1 MQAVILAGG
10 QGTRLRPL
18 TARTPKP
25 MVPLFD
31 RPVMEHTLL
40 LLRKHGIRQVF
51 VTLSYR
57 AREIIDYFGGGSRWG
72 MRIHYSIE
80 DEPMGTA
87 GGVRRFASSLHDTFL
102 VISGDAVTDFDLS
115 EAVAFHRRTG
125 AIATMLLYSVED
137 PTPFGIVE
145 TDKDGRIRRFLE
157 KPSANEVFTN
167 TVNTGIYVLE
177 PYALRFVPDDQ
188 PFDFSRNL
196 FPRLL
201 TNNDPFFG
209 FRAHGYWCDI
219 GNLLQ
224 YRQAHF
230 DALTNKVQLDL
241 PAEPVRPGGWIGENA
256 VVDSRVKLEPPFYIG
271 AGTRLQRGAA
281 IGRHAVLGAHCLVET
296 EASIRATIVGPGA
309 RVGAGTQLTH
319 CVVDSGAQVEA
330 RIALSH
336 AVLSSE
342 ATAPL
347 SSSLPLAA

>member
-25 MVPLFD
+25 MVSLFD

-40 LLRKHGIRQVF
+40 LLRKHGIQQVF

-87 GGVRRFASSLHDTFL
+87 GGVRRFVSSLHDTFL

-115 EAVAFHRRTG
+115 EAVAFHRRKG

-145 TDKDGRIRRFLE
+145 TDSDGRIRRFLE

-230 DALTNKVQLDL
+230 DALTNKVSLEL

-256 VVDSRVKLEPPFYIG
+256 VVDGKVKLEPPFYIG

-281 IGRHAVLGAHCLVET
+281 IGKHAVIGARCLVES
-296 EASIRATIVGPGA
+296 EASIRASIVGPDA

-319 CVVDSGAQVEA
+319 CVVDSGAHVEA
-330 RIALSH
+330 RTALSN
-336 AVLSSE
+336 AVLSAE
-342 ATAPL
+342 VTAPL
-347 SSSLPLAA
+347 ASSLPLAA

>member
-18 TARTPKP
+18 TERTPKP
-25 MVPLFD
+25 MVSLFD

-51 VTLSYR
+51 VTLSYK

-87 GGVRRFASSLHDTFL
+87 GGVRRFADLLRDTFL
-102 VISGDAVTDFDLS
+102 VVSGDAVTDFDLS
-115 EAVAFHRRTG
+115 EAVEFHRRRG
-125 AIATMLLYSVED
+125 AVATMCLYSVED

-145 TDKDGRIRRFLE
+145 TDSDGRVRRFLE
-157 KPSANEVFTN
+157 KPSLSEVFTN

-177 PYALRFVPDDQ
+177 PYALRFVPEEQ

-201 TNNDPFFG
+201 ANNDPFFG
-209 FRAHGYWCDI
+209 FRVSGYWCDI

-230 DALTNKVQLDL
+230 DALTGKVALDL
-241 PAEPVRPGGWIGENA
+241 PARPVQPGGWIGEGA
-256 VVDSRVKLEPPFYIG
+256 FVDQNVRLQPPFYVG
-271 AGTRLQRGAA
+271 AGVQLLRGAA
-281 IGRHAVLGAHCLVET
+281 IGRHAVIGARCLVES
-296 EASIRATIVGPGA
+296 EASIRASIVGPGA
-309 RVGAGTQLTH
+309 RVGAGTRLHH
-319 CVVDSGAQVEA
+319 CVVDSGAWVEA
-330 RIALSH
+330 RSAFH
-336 AVLSSE
+336 NAVLSAE
-342 ATAPL
+342 MAV
-347 SSSLPLAA
+347 PLAA

>member
-18 TARTPKP
+18 TAHTPKP

-31 RPVMEHTLL
+31 RPVMEHALR
-40 LLRKHGIRQVF
+40 LLRKHGIQQVF

-87 GGVRRFASSLHDTFL
+87 GGVRRFASLLHDTFL

-115 EAVAFHRRTG
+115 EAVAFHRRKG
-125 AIATMLLYSVED
+125 AVATMLLYSVED

-145 TDKDGRIRRFLE
+145 TDSDGRVRQFLE
-157 KPSANEVFTN
+157 KPSLNEVFTN

-177 PYALRFVPDDQ
+177 PYALRLVPDDQ
-188 PFDFSRNL
+188 PYDFSRNL

-201 TNNDPFFG
+201 ANNDPFFG
-209 FRAHGYWCDI
+209 FRARGYWCDI

-230 DALTNKVQLDL
+230 DTLAGRVSLEL
-241 PAEPVRPGGWIGENA
+241 PAEPVCPGGWIGEGA
-256 VVDSRVKLEPPFYIG
+256 VVDGNVHLEPPFYIG
-271 AGTRLQRGAA
+271 AGTCLQRRAA
-281 IGRHAVLGAHCLVET
+281 IGKHAVVGARCLVES
-296 EASIRATIVGPGA
+296 EASIRASIVGPGA
-309 RVGAGTQLTH
+309 RVGAGTCLTH
-319 CVVDSGAQVEA
+319 CVVDSGA
-330 RIALSH
+330 
-336 AVLSSE
+336 
-342 ATAPL
+342 
-347 SSSLPLAA
+347 

>member
-18 TARTPKP
+18 TAHTPKP

-31 RPVMEHTLL
+31 RPVMEHALR
-40 LLRKHGIRQVF
+40 LLRKHGIQQVF

-87 GGVRRFASSLHDTFL
+87 GGVRRFASLLHDTFL

-125 AIATMLLYSVED
+125 AVATMLLYSVED

-145 TDKDGRIRRFLE
+145 TDRDGRVQQFLE
-157 KPSANEVFTN
+157 KPSLNQVFTN

-177 PYALRFVPDDQ
+177 PYALRLVPDDQ
-188 PFDFSRNL
+188 PYDFSRNL

-201 TNNDPFFG
+201 ANNDPFFG
-209 FRAHGYWCDI
+209 FRAQGYWCDI

-230 DALTNKVQLDL
+230 DALAGRVRLDL
-241 PAEPVRPGGWIGENA
+241 PAELVRPGGWIGEGA
-256 VVDSRVKLEPPFYIG
+256 VVDGNVQLEPPFYIG
-271 AGTRLQRGAA
+271 AGTRLQQGAS
-281 IGRHAVLGAHCLVET
+281 IGKHAVIGARCLVESK
-296 EASIRATIVGPGA
+296 ASIRASIVGPGA
-309 RVGAGTQLTH
+309 RVGAETQLTH
-319 CVVDSGAQVEA
+319 CVVDSGAHVAA
-330 RIALSH
+330 RVALNNT
-336 AVLSSE
+336 VLSAE
-342 ATAPL
+342 VVAPL
-347 SSSLPLAA
+347 VSTQPLAA

>member
-1 MQAVILAGG
+1 
-10 QGTRLRPL
+10 
-18 TARTPKP
+18 

-31 RPVMEHTLL
+31 RPVMEHTLR
-40 LLRKHGIRQVF
+40 LLRKHGIQQVF

-87 GGVRRFASSLHDTFL
+87 GGVKRFVSSLHDTFL

-115 EAVAFHRRTG
+115 AAVEFHRRKS
-125 AIATMLLYSVED
+125 AVATMLLYSVED

-145 TDKDGRIRRFLE
+145 TDRDGSIQRFLE
-157 KPSANEVFTN
+157 KPSASEVFTN

-201 TNNDPFFG
+201 SNNDPFFG
-209 FRAHGYWCDI
+209 YRAEGYWCDI

-230 DALTNKVQLDL
+230 DALTGKVALEL
-241 PAEPVRPGGWIGENA
+241 PARPVRPGGWIGEEA
-256 VVDSRVKLEPPFYIG
+256 VVGSNVKLEPPFYVG

-281 IGRHAVLGAHCLVET
+281 IGKHAVVGARCLVEAG
-296 EASIRATIVGPGA
+296 ASILASIICPGA
-309 RVGAGTQLTH
+309 RVGAGTQLNH
-319 CVVDSGAQVEA
+319 CVVDCGTHVEA
-330 RIALSH
+330 RTALTN
-336 AVLSSE
+336 AVVSAE
-342 ATAPL
+342 TAMV
-347 SSSLPLAA
+347 PLAA

>member
-31 RPVMEHTLL
+31 RPVMEHALL
-40 LLRKHGIRQVF
+40 LLRKHGVHQVF

-87 GGVRRFASSLHDTFL
+87 GGVKRFVSSLHDTFL

-115 EAVAFHRRTG
+115 AAVEFHRRRG
-125 AIATMLLYSVED
+125 AVATMLLYSVDD

-145 TDKDGRIRRFLE
+145 TDRDGKVQRFLE

-177 PYALRFVPDDQ
+177 PYAMRLVPDDH

-201 TNNDPFFG
+201 ANNDPFFG
-209 FRAHGYWCDI
+209 FRAQGYWCDI

-230 DALTNKVQLDL
+230 DALTGKVQLEL
-241 PAEPVRPGGWIGENA
+241 PAQPVRSGGWIGENA
-256 VVDSRVKLEPPFYIG
+256 VVDSNVRLEPPFYVG

-281 IGRHAVLGAHCLVET
+281 IGKHAVIGARCLVEAG
-296 EASIRATIVGPGA
+296 ASILASIVCPGS
-309 RVGAGTQLTH
+309 RVGAGTTLNH
-319 CVVDSGAQVEA
+319 CVVDSGTHVEA
-330 RIALSH
+330 KTILVN
-336 AVLSSE
+336 AVLSAESMH
-342 ATAPL
+342 TPL
-347 SSSLPLAA
+347 PAAA